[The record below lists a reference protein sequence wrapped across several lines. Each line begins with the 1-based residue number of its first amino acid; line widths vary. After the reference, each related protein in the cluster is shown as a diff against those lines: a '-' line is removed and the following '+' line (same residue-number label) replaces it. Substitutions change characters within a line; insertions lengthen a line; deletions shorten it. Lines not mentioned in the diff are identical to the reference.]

1 MDWKSH
7 RRPARAMAAMAA
19 ATVLSGNAPGIA
31 LAAPGRHPAYA
42 FTSLLKPDFQ
52 PIVGA
57 MDWMPDGKLALAT
70 LVMKDHDPFSGP
82 SDVFILDGALKDPAA
97 SVTARKYASGFY
109 TPLGLKVVDGIVYV
123 LDNKQGLL
131 KLVDADKDGFAEGK
145 VAIWE
150 KGIKESDR
158 KWAGGLEYAAGFFYA
173 AIGAWLPAN
182 GGGSSGSPQP
192 AWRGTLLKI
201 ARDGSQGEPILGGLR
216 NPNGIAMAPGG
227 GFFITDNQG
236 SWLPASKVIHA
247 LPGEFHG
254 HAETP
259 FADRPVT
266 PPLAWLPHGELARS
280 PSTPVLLSHGPYSG
294 HMLVGEVTNQAIFR
308 LSLEKVGGRLQGCA
322 FPFAWDM
329 PAGVNRMLSS
339 PDGTILV
346 GGAGGTGG
354 WTFKEPWYDLER
366 MVPTGE
372 TAFEMFAVRSLGPK
386 SVELEFTR
394 PLAADMAAPAHFQA
408 RQWRYAPTSAYGGPK
423 VDDAAVPVASV
434 RLSPDGLRAVLELT
448 GLKTGHVLSLRLKD
462 VKSKSGEI
470 PWATDAYYTLNA
482 FGPADATVGLSA
494 KPAGAIPRRGFDP
507 IRAVSADGREW
518 RDFTGR
524 VLP

>member
-1 MDWKSH
+1 MNGKTN
-7 RRPARAMAAMAA
+7 RRSAPALAA
-19 ATVLSGNAPGIA
+19 AAILAGCLPGFA
-31 LAAPGRHPAYA
+31 GAAPGRHPAYA
-42 FTSLLKPDFQ
+42 FTSLIKPDFQ

-57 MDWMPDGKLALAT
+57 MDWMPDGKLALVT

-82 SDVFILDGALKDPAA
+82 SDVFLLDGALKGPAA
-97 SVTARKYASGFY
+97 SITVRKYASGFY
-109 TPLGLKVVDGIVYV
+109 TPLGLKVVDGVVYV

-131 KLVDADKDGFAEGK
+131 KLVDADKDGVAEGK

-150 KGIKESDR
+150 KGIKEPDR
-158 KWAGGLEYAAGFFYA
+158 KWAGGLEYADGFFYA
-173 AIGAWLPAN
+173 AVGTWLPPS
-182 GGGSSGSPQP
+182 GGGASGSPQP

-201 ARDGSQGEPILGGLR
+201 ARDGSRGEPILGGLR

-227 GFFITDNQG
+227 GFIITDNQG

-280 PSTPVLLSHGPYSG
+280 PSTPLLLPQGPYAG
-294 HMLVGEVTNQAIFR
+294 QMLVGEVTNQAIFR
-308 LSLEKVGGRLQGCA
+308 LSLEKAGGRLQGCA
-322 FPFAWDM
+322 FPFAWEM
-329 PAGVNRMLSS
+329 PAGVNRMLAA

-346 GGAGGTGG
+346 GGAGGNGG

-366 MVPTGE
+366 MVPTGQ
-372 TAFEMFAVRSLGPK
+372 TAFEMFAVRSLGPRTM
-386 SVELEFTR
+386 EIEFTR
-394 PLAADMAAPAHFQA
+394 PLDAAMAAPAHFQA

-423 VDDAAVPVASV
+423 VEDAPVPVAAA
-434 RLSPDGLRAVLELT
+434 RLSPDGTRVVLELT
-448 GLKTGHVLSLRLKD
+448 GLKTGHVLFLRLKD
-462 VKSKSGEI
+462 VKSKSGET

-482 FGPADATVGLSA
+482 FGPAEGAVGLA
-494 KPAGAIPRRGFDP
+494 GKPPRALPHRGSHP

-524 VLP
+524 VRP